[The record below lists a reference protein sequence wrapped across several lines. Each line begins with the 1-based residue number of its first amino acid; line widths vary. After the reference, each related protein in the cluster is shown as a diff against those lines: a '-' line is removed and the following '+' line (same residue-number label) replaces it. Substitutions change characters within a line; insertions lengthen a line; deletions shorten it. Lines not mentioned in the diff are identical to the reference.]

1 MLAKVQVTTHDWV
14 QRTECV
20 LPSRISKLSDTSV
33 CKLRTL
39 AYYATRSNNH
49 PHQLYLDERHI
60 DWMSDRILQH
70 VLVDLRPL
78 SVYLTVIFVI
88 ASQAFQGSA
97 EAAS

>member
-1 MLAKVQVTTHDWV
+1 LLATHDWV

-20 LPSRISKLSDTSV
+20 LPARISKLSDTSV

-39 AYYATRSNNH
+39 AHDATRSNDH
-49 PHQLYLDERHI
+49 YRQLYLDERHV

-78 SVYLTVIFVI
+78 SVCLAVTLVI
-88 ASQAFQGSA
+88 ASNAFQRSA
-97 EAAS
+97 EASS